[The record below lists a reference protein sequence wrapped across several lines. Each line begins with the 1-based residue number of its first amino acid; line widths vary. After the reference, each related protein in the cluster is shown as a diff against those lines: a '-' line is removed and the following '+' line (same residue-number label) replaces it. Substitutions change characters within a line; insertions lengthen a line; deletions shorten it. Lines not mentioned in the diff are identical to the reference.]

1 MYGDAEISTQAAA
14 HLAGV
19 VITERSPVV
28 TLVSVFVAPVGLKKY
43 SEWQNI
49 SMSFCLGLLEAV

>member
-19 VITERSPVV
+19 VIAERSPVV

-49 SMSFCLGLLEAV
+49 